1 MSGTMPVANAPVSFG
16 VDEIIVDDAWMP
28 DPMAVIDMIAE
39 LGYEGTELGPPGYFG
54 DPGQVRERLSARGLE
69 LVGSF
74 LPLRLSK
81 PEHAEEDRAWLRATL
96 DTIRASA
103 PHPERT
109 IAILSDGFDSAER
122 MRFAGRIPQHPE
134 AWLPPQ
140 RWPVLVDNLHRA
152 AEICREGGFRV
163 AIHPHAGTYLETVD
177 EIRRLL
183 DAIDPSLVGLCLDTG
198 HARFGGADPVRLVED
213 YHDLITHVHVKDCRV
228 TVLNEVA
235 REGLGMED
243 ALVRGAFVELGAGDS
258 GIGDVIA
265 ALQRHGYR
273 GWLVVEQ
280 DRFLFA
286 SDTLDTLR
294 QSQRRNRDFLRRLG
308 I

>member
-39 LGYEGTELGPPGYFG
+39 LGYEGTELGPPGYLG
-54 DPGQVRERLSARGLE
+54 DPGQVRERLAARGLE

-96 DTIRASA
+96 ETVRASA
-103 PHPERT
+103 PHPERA

-122 MRFAGRIPQHPE
+122 MRFAGRIPDHPE
-134 AWLPPQ
+134 AWLPPE

-152 AEICREGGFRV
+152 AELCREAGFRV
-163 AIHPHAGTYLETVD
+163 AIHPHAGTYLETAD

-183 DAIDPSLVGLCLDTG
+183 DAIDPSLLGLCLDTG

-213 YHDLITHVHVKDCRV
+213 YHDLISHVHVKDCRV
-228 TVLNEVA
+228 AVLDEVA
-235 REGLGMED
+235 REGLGMEA

-258 GIGDVIA
+258 GIGDVIT
-265 ALQRHGYR
+265 ALQRYGYR

-294 QSQRRNRDFLRRLG
+294 ESQRRNRDFLHRLG